1 MKTMK
6 NCKLNI
12 EKLKVENEMKEKEIE
27 RKKAQLIILRQKKH
41 RLEAEKKGVLA
52 YQEFLERVRE
62 QFSDE
67 YNEVRDIRDRH
78 TTLKGSNEE
87 LSAKL
92 AAMNNELEAKKK
104 EFSDMQSDLGTKVTT
119 LSTTIKEKS
128 DELDMVE

>member
-1 MKTMK
+1 M
-6 NCKLNI
+6 
-12 EKLKVENEMKEKEIE
+12 
-27 RKKAQLIILRQKKH
+27 
-41 RLEAEKKGVLA
+41 A